1 MRLPSVLITGCS
13 DGGIGSALAL
23 AFHKR
28 GYHVFATARDTSKMG
43 LLRDLAN
50 ATYLQ
55 LDVTKPYQIA
65 LAVDAVRERTD
76 GRLDFLVNNAGYT
89 RFMPLLDEDPDA
101 CRQLFETNV
110 WGALAVTQ
118 SFAPLLIR
126 ARGTVSFITSITG
139 HFHLPF
145 MGVYNASKASMD
157 LMAETLR
164 LELAPF
170 GVKTVSLITGAVETR
185 ALAFFNTWSLPPASR
200 YKPIEPVI
208 TARVRGVETFLQT
221 PTTDYADQVADKLIN
236 GTSGRVWTGANS
248 TLMWLLVNYVPG
260 WIQDRVLFFRSGLG
274 RITAHRE

>member
-1 MRLPSVLITGCS
+1 
-13 DGGIGSALAL
+13 
-23 AFHKR
+23 
-28 GYHVFATARDTSKMG
+28 
-43 LLRDLAN
+43 
-50 ATYLQ
+50 
-55 LDVTKPYQIA
+55 
-65 LAVDAVRERTD
+65 
-76 GRLDFLVNNAGYT
+76 
-89 RFMPLLDEDPDA
+89 
-101 CRQLFETNV
+101 
-110 WGALAVTQ
+110 
-118 SFAPLLIR
+118 
-126 ARGTVSFITSITG
+126 
-139 HFHLPF
+139 
-145 MGVYNASKASMD
+145 MD

-260 WIQDRVLFFRSGLG
+260 WIQVRSSLPFWV
-274 RITAHRE
+274 EYD